1 MLYPLE
7 LRALGRRRL
16 ARAQYRI
23 GAVLVP
29 DNGRLLW
36 SEETR
41 VACISFRAGDEASLV
56 STEMFRNLLE
66 DGLRDV
72 HDVVAH
78 GVQH

>member
-1 MLYPLE
+1 M
-7 LRALGRRRL
+7 
-16 ARAQYRI
+16 AQYRI
-23 GAVLVP
+23 LVP

-41 VACISFRAGDEASLV
+41 LARFPFRAGDEACLV